1 MVACDMDEISEE
13 TVTRTWQEA
22 SALSSAQARREMTRA
37 GREQPE
43 LLAFVLGS
51 VYDCRAPAQELA
63 VYLYFVIH
71 LIFQNA
77 AKAPLRP
84 IQAAAIEKR
93 VEENEARLARLE
105 AAHPRFQ
112 ERAAVLEMS
121 PQPFVVRYLVEAI
134 MESSEIEDPVELSEE
149 EMGILFLVLKTV
161 IDLLHGEGETEG

>member
-13 TVTRTWQEA
+13 IVTGTWQEA
-22 SALSSAQARREMTRA
+22 AALSPAQARREMTRA
-37 GREQPE
+37 GQEQPE

-71 LIFQNA
+71 RIFQNA
-77 AKAPLRP
+77 AKARLRP
-84 IQAAAIEKR
+84 IREAAIEKR
-93 VEENEARLARLE
+93 VEENEGRLARLE

-112 ERAAVLEMS
+112 ERAAALELS
-121 PQPFVVRYLVEAI
+121 PQPFVVQYLVDAI
-134 MESSEIEDPVELSEE
+134 MESSEGEDPVELSEE

-161 IDLLHGEGETEG
+161 IDLLHGEGETAG